1 MSPIKLFKNAHLL
14 APMDLGQQDLLI
26 AGGQIAAIGKDLLIG
41 QHNLPIEVIDASD
54 CYLTPGFVDS
64 LVHFIG
70 GGGEGGFAS
79 RTPEMQLT
87 DATLG
92 GVTTAIGVLG
102 TDATTRTLTNL
113 LAKAHALETE
123 GISTY
128 CHTGSYQVPCRTLM
142 GSVTDDLILVDKFIG
157 VGEIAISDHR
167 SSQPTLTELRKV
179 AAEAR
184 VGGMLAGKAGIVSV
198 HVGSGASLLDPLHQA
213 VNGTELSLRQF
224 YPTHIN
230 RNQDV
235 FAAGIRF
242 AKAGGVIDFTTSTTA
257 YDLKHGEVAA
267 AQALALALEQQI
279 PIANLTLSSDGNA
292 SLPLFNPQ
300 GELLGLEVGKV
311 SSLYQSARTA
321 VLDYQVSLS
330 NAIAAISASPAAVLG
345 LKHKGQLA
353 VGKAADL
360 VLIHKDD
367 LQIHSVYAKG
377 RTMVQQQKALVFGT
391 FENPPR

>member
-1 MSPIKLFKNAHLL
+1 MSLMKLFKNAHLL
-14 APMDLGQQDLLI
+14 SPVDLGKQDVLIAGNLIIAIGQDLLI
-26 AGGQIAAIGKDLLIG
+26 GN
-41 QHNLPIEVIDASD
+41 HNFPVEIIDASD

-123 GISTY
+123 GISTF

-142 GSVTDDLILVDKFIG
+142 GSVTDDLILIDKFIG

-198 HVGSGASLLDPLHQA
+198 HVGAGASLLDPLHQA
-213 VNGTELSLRQF
+213 VNGTELSLKQF

-242 AKAGGVIDFTTSTTA
+242 AKAGGAIDFTTSTTA

-267 AQALALALEQQI
+267 AQALAMALEQQI
-279 PIANLTLSSDGNA
+279 PVSNLTMSSDGNA
-292 SLPLFNPQ
+292 SLPLFNAQ

-311 SSLYQSARTA
+311 STLYQSARSA
-321 VLDYQVSLS
+321 MLDFKVHPSH
-330 NAIAAISASPAAVLG
+330 AIASISASPAAVLG
-345 LKHKGQLA
+345 LTHKGTLA
-353 VGKAADL
+353 VGKDADL

-367 LQIHSVYAKG
+367 LHIHSVFAKG
-377 RTMVQQQKALVFGT
+377 RTMVKQQKAVVFGT
-391 FENPPR
+391 FETKAC

>member
-1 MSPIKLFKNAHLL
+1 MSLMKLFKNAHLL
-14 APMDLGQQDLLI
+14 CPADLGQQDVLI
-26 AGGQIAAIGKDLLIG
+26 AGNLIIAIGQDLLIG
-41 QHNLPIEVIDASD
+41 NHNLPVEIIDASD

-87 DATLG
+87 DATLA

-128 CHTGSYQVPCRTLM
+128 CHTGSYQIPCRTLM
-142 GSVTDDLILVDKFIG
+142 GSVTDDLILIDKFIG

-179 AAEAR
+179 AAQAR

-198 HVGSGASLLDPLHQA
+198 HVGAGASLLDPLHQA
-213 VNGTELSLRQF
+213 VNGTELSLKQF

-267 AQALALALEQQI
+267 AQALAMALEQQI
-279 PIANLTLSSDGNA
+279 PVANLTMSSDGNA
-292 SLPLFNPQ
+292 SLPLFNVQ

-311 SSLYQSARTA
+311 SSLYQSARSA
-321 VLDYQVSLS
+321 MLDFKISPSL
-330 NAIAAISASPAAVLG
+330 AIAAITSSPAAVLG
-345 LKHKGQLA
+345 LSHKGTLA
-353 VGKAADL
+353 VGKDADL

-367 LQIHSVYAKG
+367 LHIRSVFAKG
-377 RTMVQQQKALVFGT
+377 RTMVKQQKAVVFGT
-391 FENPPR
+391 FETKDD